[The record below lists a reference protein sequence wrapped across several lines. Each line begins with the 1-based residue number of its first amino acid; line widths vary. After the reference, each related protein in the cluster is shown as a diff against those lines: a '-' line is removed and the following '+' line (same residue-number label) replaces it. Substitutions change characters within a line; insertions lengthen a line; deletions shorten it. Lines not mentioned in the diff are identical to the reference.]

1 MEKTSNQRCYR
12 PARVLRNPRWDS
24 CCWQTGGRLSLTEGY
39 NFLTELLACL
49 AEALLGVATASPR
62 PTLLASSS
70 PELQSPQLLRGVAAL
85 LYRLPNL
92 ISLMW
97 LDFFSCH
104 VFKYV
109 DLISLTKASQDAKFL
124 KDFYD

>member
-1 MEKTSNQRCYR
+1 M
-12 PARVLRNPRWDS
+12 
-24 CCWQTGGRLSLTEGY
+24 
-39 NFLTELLACL
+39 
-49 AEALLGVATASPR
+49 ATASPR
-62 PTLLASSS
+62 PTLLASPS